1 MWQIQIQTRVWLLPG
16 TVPLLHASCQGLSP
30 GNSSEQRPGDRMESW
45 KQKLPKKTLRTN
57 SLP

>member
-16 TVPLLHASCQGLSP
+16 TVSLLHASCQGLST
-30 GNSSEQRPGDRMESW
+30 GNPSEQRPGDRMESW
-45 KQKLPKKTLRTN
+45 KQKLPKKTVRTN